1 MEERKVNNVEDSG
14 VNEEEKYVAHLT
26 LSLVAATYQML
37 SGMVR
42 SSVARMPIFLQERE
56 NLFPLLPPPQLRPV
70 PVVLMLRDARSP
82 RCPLTL
88 QMVPVF
94 PNPTHPRQ
102 PRRLKHPLPLL
113 RPRR

>member
-14 VNEEEKYVAHLT
+14 VNEEEKYVAQLT
-26 LSLVAATYQML
+26 LSLIAATYRML
-37 SGMVR
+37 SGMAR
-42 SSVARMPIFLQERE
+42 SSVVRMPMFLLERE
-56 NLFPLLPPPQLRPV
+56 KLYPLFPPTHLRL
-70 PVVLMLRDARSP
+70 VVLILRDARFP
-82 RCPLTL
+82 KCPLTL

-102 PRRLKHPLPLL
+102 PRRLKHLLPLL